1 LHYSLI
7 ASTFA
12 IMFLAEL
19 HYSLIASTFAIM
31 FLAELPD
38 KSMISSII
46 MGSRLAPIRVFIGAA
61 AAFLIQMIISVTV
74 GGLVARAP
82 RKPLD
87 LVIGLLFLAGA
98 GLIIKDMKTRAAEKE
113 EALAKGTSKMGFV
126 PQIFL
131 AFVVTFA
138 GEFGDLTQIVTANLA
153 AKTADPISVGIG
165 SFLGVITSTS
175 LGIFFG
181 SKVLS
186 KVPIRGVQTA
196 SVVIMTSLGIYTIA
210 SIF

>member
-1 LHYSLI
+1 
-7 ASTFA
+7 
-12 IMFLAEL
+12 
-19 HYSLIASTFAIM
+19 M

>member
-1 LHYSLI
+1 
-7 ASTFA
+7 
-12 IMFLAEL
+12 M

-46 MGSRLAPIRVFIGAA
+46 MGSRLDPIRVFIGAA

>member
-1 LHYSLI
+1 
-7 ASTFA
+7 
-12 IMFLAEL
+12 M

-113 EALAKGTSKMGFV
+113 EALAKGTSKVGFV

>member
-1 LHYSLI
+1 
-7 ASTFA
+7 
-12 IMFLAEL
+12 M